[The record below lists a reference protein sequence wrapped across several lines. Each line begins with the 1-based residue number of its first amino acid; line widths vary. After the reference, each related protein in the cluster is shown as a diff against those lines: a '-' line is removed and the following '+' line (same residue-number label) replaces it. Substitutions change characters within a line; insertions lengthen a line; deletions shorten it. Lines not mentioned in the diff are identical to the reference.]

1 MSSKSTSAAK
11 GSTQSAFRRRPTKA
25 ESRYLTSE
33 VIADDI
39 AAFKKRGGNIEV
51 LGNTPYGPRLA
62 PTTFHSD
69 AKSKRKPTA
78 PAGTKSAARG

>member
-1 MSSKSTSAAK
+1 MSSKTTSAAK
-11 GSTQSAFRRRPTKA
+11 GSARSAFSRRPTKA

-51 LGNTPYGPRLA
+51 LGNTPYAPRPA
-62 PTTFHSD
+62 TTAFSSD
-69 AKSKRKPTA
+69 GKAKQKTA
-78 PAGTKSAARG
+78 TAGVAKNTTHG